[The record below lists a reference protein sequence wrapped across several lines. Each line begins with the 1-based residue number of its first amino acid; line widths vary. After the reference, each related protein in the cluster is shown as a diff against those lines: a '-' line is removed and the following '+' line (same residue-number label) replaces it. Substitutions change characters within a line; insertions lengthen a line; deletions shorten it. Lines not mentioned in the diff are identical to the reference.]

1 VKTHLW
7 TGLGAALLLAP
18 SLSLAAG
25 AQLSIQQVEVSQ
37 KKWPHARGYVN
48 VIGASGSPIP
58 NLSQELF
65 KVYEQG
71 NTESQKIEK
80 VESLETAQTGASIVV
95 VVQASGAMLGIQ
107 DDLKKAVSAFVNGL
121 GEKDQVAVVDYAESA
136 ETVAP
141 FSEDKGDVAGKAGKI
156 TFTGKS
162 FLLYDGLAQAISL
175 YASAAAPGKGGT
187 PSLLPQ
193 AKAIIVISDG
203 RDNGSA
209 TTDEKIF
216 SDATKRRIPIHCVGH
231 SELDQDSL
239 ANLETL
245 ARRTGG
251 TYKAAPSVDDINKSL
266 TVIKDY
272 INKMYVIQ
280 WKTSLEHDG
289 KEHKVEIAMEN
300 EGGASLKSSV
310 MVKTPDYIDWLK
322 IGIIVGVIVLLVVIA
337 VVIYVVTRPKP
348 PPTRFCAVCKRAQMP
363 DWEICLF
370 CLKSAKARL
379 IMQKG
384 AGPKGKTWP
393 LVGKVVSLGS
403 GPENSIRIMDGAV
416 SGKHAGVAVDN
427 DKFEIVDLG
436 SKNGVLVNGKKTP
449 RRFLRN
455 GDIITLGMTEFKF
468 ESTVAAPDDEADD

>member
-1 VKTHLW
+1 MHLW
-7 TGLGAALLLAP
+7 KGLAAATLLLP
-18 SLSLAAG
+18 TLALASG
-25 AQLSIQQVEVSQ
+25 AQLSIQQVEVS
-37 KKWPHARGYVN
+37 KAKWPHARGYVN

-58 NLSQELF
+58 NLSQDLF

-71 NTESQKIEK
+71 NTDSQKIEK
-80 VESLETAQTGASIVV
+80 VESLETAQTGASIVIV
-95 VVQASGAMLGIQ
+95 LQASGAMMGVQ
-107 DDLKKAVSAFVNGL
+107 DDLKKAVAAFVNGL
-121 GEKDQVAVVDYAESA
+121 GEKDQVAVVDYSEAA

-141 FSEDKGDVAGKAGKI
+141 FADDKGDVAGKAAKI

-162 FLLYDGLAQAISL
+162 FLLYDGMAQAISL
-175 YASAAAPGKGGT
+175 YASAAAPGKGGAS
-187 PSLLPQ
+187 SLLPQ

-209 TTDEKIF
+209 TDIEKVI
-216 SDATKRRIPIHCVGH
+216 SDAKKRRIPIHAVGH

-239 ANLETL
+239 PNLERL
-245 ARRTGG
+245 ARDTGG
-251 TYKAAPSVDDINKSL
+251 TYKAAPAVDDINKAL
-266 TVIKDY
+266 TQVKDY

-310 MVKTPDYIDWLK
+310 MVKTPDYIDWVRL
-322 IGIIVGVIVLLVVIA
+322 GIIGAVIMAVLVA
-337 VVIYVVTRPKP
+337 GAAIYVATRPKP
-348 PPTRFCAVCKRAQMP
+348 PPQRFCPVCKRAQMP
-363 DWEICLF
+363 EWDICLF

-379 IMQKG
+379 VMQKG
-384 AGPKGKTWP
+384 AGPKGKAWP
-393 LVGKVVSLGS
+393 LVGKIVSLGS
-403 GPENSIRIMDGAV
+403 GPENSIRVMDGAV
-416 SGKHAGVAVDN
+416 SGKHAGVAIDN

-455 GDIITLGMTEFKF
+455 GDVITLGMTEFKF
-468 ESTVAAPDDEADD
+468 ESTIAAADDEAED

>member
-1 VKTHLW
+1 MHPGKLILSAV
-7 TGLGAALLLAP
+7 LLLP
-18 SLSLAAG
+18 SLALAAG
-25 AQLSIQQVEVSQ
+25 AQLSIQQVEVT
-37 KKWPHARGYVN
+37 KTHWPHARGYVN

-71 NTESQKIEK
+71 NTDSQKVEK
-80 VESLETAQTGASIVV
+80 VESLETAQTGASIVI
-95 VVQASGAMLGIQ
+95 VVQASGAMMGIQ
-107 DDLKKAVSAFVNGL
+107 DDIKKAVAAFVNGL

-141 FSEDKGDVAGKAGKI
+141 FSEDKGDVAGKVGKI
-156 TFTGKS
+156 TFTGRS
-162 FLLYDGLAQAISL
+162 FLLYDGLAQAVSL
-175 YASAAAPGKGGT
+175 YASAAAPGKGGAT
-187 PSLLPQ
+187 SSLLPA

-209 TTDEKIF
+209 TDVEKVI
-216 SDATKRRIPIHCVGH
+216 SDANKRRIPIHCIGH

-239 ANLETL
+239 VQLETV
-245 ARRTGG
+245 ARRTNAV
-251 TYKAAPSVDDINKSL
+251 YKAAPSVDDINKAL

-272 INKMYVIQ
+272 INKLYVVQ
-280 WKTSLEHDG
+280 WKTSLDHDG
-289 KEHKVEIAMEN
+289 KDHKIEIAMES
-300 EGGASLKSSV
+300 EGGGPSLKSSI
-310 MVKTPDYIDWLK
+310 MVKTPNYIDWIK
-322 IGIIVGVIVLLVVIA
+322 IGIIVGVILLLVIIA
-337 VVIYVVTRPKP
+337 VVIYVVTRPQPAP
-348 PPTRFCAVCKRAQMP
+348 PRFCPVCKRVQMP
-363 DWEICLF
+363 EWDICLF

-403 GPENSIRIMDGAV
+403 GPENSIRIMDSAV
-416 SGKHAGVAVDN
+416 SGKHAGVSIDN

-455 GDIITLGMTEFKF
+455 GDIVTLGMTEFKF
-468 ESTVAAPDDEADD
+468 ESTIAAPDDEVDD